1 LERHLGGLGLA
12 LERTAVGDRYVLERM
27 VEKGYNV
34 GGEQSGHLI
43 LTDYST
49 TGDGLVAAMQ
59 VLAMIKKLNRPAS
72 EVCRR
77 FEPLPQ
83 VLRNVRFNGGR
94 PLENEAVMKAIA
106 SAQARLGNAGR
117 LVIRPSGTEP
127 VIRVMAEAEDRS
139 LVDSL
144 VSDVCDAVAKA
155 AA

>member
-1 LERHLGGLGLA
+1 
-12 LERTAVGDRYVLERM
+12 M

-34 GGEQSGHLI
+34 GGEQSGHMI

-59 VLAMIKKLNRPAS
+59 VLAMVKKLGKPAS
-72 EVCRR
+72 EVCHR

-94 PLENEAVMKAIA
+94 PLESESVVRAIA
-106 SAQARLGNAGR
+106 AAELRLAGSGR

-127 VIRVMAEAEDRS
+127 VIRVMAEAEDRV
-139 LVDSL
+139 LVDTL
-144 VSDVCDAVAKA
+144 VAEVCEAVAKA